1 MAGASGIFGQVT
13 TGVETVYGTS
23 VARDRGIE
31 ITGEQMDYNPT
42 RKSAMGIHAGGM
54 VALASQQQTV
64 AVSGAGSVT
73 CYVPTKQF
81 GRLLLHTLGSVATT
95 TLSGTP
101 TNGFQHVF
109 TLAELQG
116 KSLTIQKGMPRRDN
130 TVVPYTFTGAKMT
143 SMQLSLQAQDFLT
156 TTMNWDFQDMQTAPA
171 LDTPTYPSGRAAF
184 SYVNATIL
192 IDGSAYSGITG
203 WDLTIDNKPKVD
215 DYFIGG
221 GGKKNEPV
229 RNDWLG
235 LTGNLS
241 GAFFDSTLLN
251 KFITN
256 SSAALIL
263 TITAGQI
270 NTVPTVE
277 TFKVELPA
285 IRFTGNMPNLQ
296 GAAAPTLSMPYEVLD
311 DGTNPPV
318 KITYISTDAT
328 S

>member
-1 MAGASGIFGQVT
+1 MSGASGIFGQLT
-13 TGVETVYGTS
+13 SGVETVYGTP

-31 ITGEQMDYNPT
+31 FTTEGMNYAPT

-64 AVSGAGSVT
+64 AISATGSVT

-81 GRLLLHTLGSVATT
+81 GRYLLHSLGAVATT

-101 TNGFQHVF
+101 TNGYQHVF

-116 KSLTIQKGMPRRDN
+116 KSLTIQKGVPRRDG
-130 TVVPYTFTGAKMT
+130 TIVPYTFTGSKI
-143 SMQLSLQAQDFLT
+143 SSLQLSLQAQDFLT
-156 TTMNWDFQDMQTAPA
+156 ATMNFDSQDMQTAPA
-171 LDTPTYPSGRAAF
+171 LDTPTYPTGRAAF
-184 SYVNATIL
+184 SYVNATVT
-192 IDGSAYSGITG
+192 IDGTAYSGVTG

-215 DYFIGG
+215 DFFIGG

-235 LTGNLS
+235 LTGTLS
-241 GAFFDSTLLN
+241 GAFFDATLVN
-251 KFITN
+251 KFITDA
-256 SSAALIL
+256 SAALVL

-270 NTVPTVE
+270 NTVPTLE

-285 IRFTGNMPNLQ
+285 IRFSGDTPNIQ
-296 GAAAPTLSMPYEVLD
+296 GASAPTLSLPYEVLD
-311 DGTNPPV
+311 DGTNPPI
-318 KITYISTDAT
+318 KITYISTDT
-328 S
+328 TP